1 MASSEGEDQLGH
13 SPKLRLLLSQGVK
26 PVFSEGLYEANIHS
40 TWPPVLLLTTFTQL
54 SALRKLAVIFKN
66 Q

>member
-54 SALRKLAVIFKN
+54 SAL
-66 Q
+66 